1 MLTQYGNIFLLQLK
15 GYNSMMNRRD
25 FTRAALLASCLPLL
39 PGGTAWAE
47 TVMKVLV
54 GFPPGPGGFDF
65 VARQVVN
72 HLPGDFGRTAI
83 VENRAGASS
92 RIALDALKA
101 AKPDGETIML
111 VSQSPLTIFPYI
123 YNNLRFDP
131 VADFTPISRAVTFDY
146 TITVGPAAP
155 VKTLAEFI
163 AWYKSNPDKALYA
176 SPGTGTTPH
185 FIGEALNLKLG
196 ISATHV
202 PYKGGSPAITDLL
215 AGQVPVQFDTV
226 SAAIDHHRA
235 GKLRILATLGPDRSP
250 LLPEVPTLKESG
262 IDIAING
269 WCGFYGPAGM
279 DAAIVEKYNKAIGAA
294 LANPNVKAGLER
306 VGMSPAPSSPGA
318 LAALQREEREMW
330 GPIIKASGFK
340 AED

>member
-1 MLTQYGNIFLLQLK
+1 
-15 GYNSMMNRRD
+15 MMNRLD
-25 FTRAALLASCLPLL
+25 FTRAALLASSLPLL
-39 PGGTAWAE
+39 PTGPAWAQS
-47 TVMKVLV
+47 VMKILV
-54 GFPPGPGGFDF
+54 GFPPGPAGFDF
-65 VARQVVN
+65 VARQVASQFPET
-72 HLPGDFGRTAI
+72 LGRTVI
-83 VENRAGASS
+83 VENRPGASS

-101 AKPDGETIML
+101 SKPDGETIML

-123 YNNLRFDP
+123 YSNLRFDP

-163 AWYKSNPDKALYA
+163 AWYKGNPDKALYA
-176 SPGTGTTPH
+176 SPGAGTTPH

-215 AGQVPVQFDTV
+215 AGQVPVQFDTL

-235 GKLRILATLGPDRSP
+235 GKLRVLATLGPERSP

-262 IDIAING
+262 IDLAING

-279 DAAIVEKYNKAIGAA
+279 DAAMVEKYNKAIGAA
-294 LANPNVKAGLER
+294 LTNPNVKAGLER
-306 VGMSPAPSSPGA
+306 VGMSPAPTSAQA
-318 LAALQREEREMW
+318 LAKLQQDEREMW
-330 GPIIKASGFK
+330 GPVIKASGFK
-340 AED
+340 AEE